1 MPEVTNNTRVL
12 FCEDVAD
19 GIDLPDVLF
28 VTLRASAGNQQAGA
42 TKIDGKPEQRS
53 IALTDA
59 ATADRIDAA
68 SIEGL
73 AVYAPITQYY
83 S

>member
-1 MPEVTNNTRVL
+1 RVL
-12 FCEDVAD
+12 FCEDAAD
-19 GIDLPDVLF
+19 GIDLPGVLF
-28 VTLRASAGNQQAGA
+28 VPLRAGAGNQQAGA

-59 ATADRIDAA
+59 ATADRLGAA
-68 SIEGL
+68 ETDGL
-73 AVYAPITQYY
+73 AVYAPITRYY